1 MGQSNQIDYLLADPS
16 SIVEDWGNYS
26 PASPNFPT
34 NPYLYDLLVD
44 QPPPSV
50 LPSGA
55 SSALPSEAGSVLPS
69 EASSALPSEVNSPWV
84 SGDNSPLSSDS
95 DLPPTS
101 FTKATKQT
109 NLFGFFSKVPSED
122 LHEKWQKRKRD
133 NEAKDR
139 EEHME
144 QKQKD
149 EAYKLRKLSRKRAR
163 NSISQRKRRA
173 RIREEEATL
182 SEEGK
187 DSQVSSVIYTLYFS
201 TYS

>member
-55 SSALPSEAGSVLPS
+55 SSALPSE
-69 EASSALPSEVNSPWV
+69 VNSPWV

-109 NLFGFFSKVPSED
+109 DLFGFFSKVPSED

-139 EEHME
+139 GEHME

-149 EAYKLRKLSRKRAR
+149 EAYKLCKLSRKRAR